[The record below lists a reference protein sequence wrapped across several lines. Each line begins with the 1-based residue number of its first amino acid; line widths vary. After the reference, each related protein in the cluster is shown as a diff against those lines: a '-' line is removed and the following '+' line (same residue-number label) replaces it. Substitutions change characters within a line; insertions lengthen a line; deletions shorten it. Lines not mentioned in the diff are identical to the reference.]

1 MKTKVEI
8 WKLAIAMLSTAM
20 FAACSENSLEP
31 IIETTTDE
39 VAFDVAVKQVDT
51 VSISLSHTRS
61 TDRGMGLPMGSFEM
75 SDNGNTIYANQLA
88 VGMIDAHNNVA
99 RSKTRGTEKTSANFY
114 SSFGLYGYFYGEA
127 QSWSNTMTPIISEE
141 ITQTSGS
148 WKATKAWPGKSKGT
162 FFAWAPY
169 STTDLI
175 VSSSST
181 PSITY
186 TVPSTVS
193 SQQDIL
199 VCKTAE
205 LSSSKNPISLDF
217 KHALTA
223 VRFVVGNIGY
233 FTEIK
238 SIKIEDVYNIGT
250 LEIGASTWTGTSGT
264 ASYEITGPFTISSL
278 GTDELIGG
286 ELMLLM
292 PQTLPATA
300 KLTVVMANGANE
312 QTFTANLNGSNWP
325 MGNTVTYKLSVEKI
339 EGEYKFEV
347 TPSAKYVEIGG
358 GSVDFTVKSY
368 YEYRDG
374 HKVPVAWSCGNA
386 TTQSGSGG
394 ESGDSFSFSVTSNSG
409 NVVTHNSLL
418 QSRASKG
425 TTGSPWNLSNKTGAS
440 NIENTAN
447 CYVVGSKGTYSLPL
461 VYGNAIK
468 DGQTNAIAYNVDSP
482 TGTFVN
488 HLGYQITNPY
498 IYENYSGGGTSG
510 NKLEASSVALVW
522 QDVNGLIEKSTLRLS
537 DDKHSIIFS
546 IGSNI
551 AQGNAL
557 LAVKDAD
564 GKIMWSW
571 HIWVTD
577 RDEDMRNTETITT
590 LDGQHDNDFMNYPVG
605 WCDKDQTGVLSR
617 SFTLDFTQNG
627 SGKTFS
633 QKIIQDGTTTKD
645 GNALFYEWGRKD
657 PIGANNNEYNDFKTR
672 YDIDGNTFTNGV
684 AEATSMSNA
693 IQNPNVYYKYG
704 NTTSNWAT
712 SDSYD
717 NWNAIGGKH
726 THTAN
731 GTYSEIVKTV
741 YDPSP
746 IGFRLWSGS
755 ALSVF
760 TSSGTSSNYGA
771 IINSKGVY
779 TDSGWYL
786 YTNSSKTRTSFWKLC
801 GNIRYSS
808 KGFEIAFDRSDYW
821 SAEPRGQGSGSD
833 LYITSSIVSPQEG
846 DARAYGFFVRPVEE

>member
-238 SIKIEDVYNIGT
+238 SIKIEDVYNVGT
-250 LEIGASTWTGTSGT
+250 LEIGASTWTGTSGS
-264 ASYEITGPFTISSL
+264 ASYEITGPFTISTL
-278 GTDELIGG
+278 GTEEIIGG
-286 ELMLLM
+286 ELMFLM
-292 PQTLPATA
+292 PQTLPANA
-300 KLTVVMANGANE
+300 KLTVVMANGTNE
-312 QTFTANLNGSNWP
+312 ETFSANLVGSNWP

-347 TPSAKYVEIGG
+347 TPSTT
-358 GSVDFTVKSY
+358 SVDENGGDVNYTVNSY
-368 YEYRDG
+368 YKWNDG
-374 HKVPVAWSCGNA
+374 TIQDVPWTA
-386 TTQSGSGG
+386 TYSVDGGTSTSTAGDVVSTFTASGSGNSNNSIRIAEVKKIFISDP
-394 ESGDSFSFSVTSNSG
+394 ESNEHTR
-409 NVVTHNSLL
+409 TL
-418 QSRASKG
+418 RTTEIRG
-425 TTGSPWNLSNKTGAS
+425 TAETPINLAGTDGSET
-440 NIENTAN
+440 TAN
-447 CYVVGSKGTYSLPL
+447 CYVVSAPGYYKFPV
-461 VYGNAIK
+461 VYGNGLK
-468 DGQTNAIAYNVDSP
+468 NGSKNESSL
-482 TGTFVN
+482 TGGASYVN
-488 HLGYQITNPY
+488 HLGNTISNPY
-498 IYENYSGGGTSG
+498 LKDNSGVVPQ
-510 NKLEASSVALVW
+510 NAVIVW
-522 QDVNGLIEKSTLRLS
+522 QDAYHLVLPLSVKLSSDNKYLIFQVPQEY
-537 DDKHSIIFS
+537 IC
-546 IGSNI
+546 
-551 AQGNAL
+551 QGNCV
-557 LAVKDAD
+557 LAVRDVSNT
-564 GKIMWSW
+564 ILWSW

-577 RDEDMRNTETITT
+577 QNISATVSTTNTTGKYNFMPIYLGHCE
-590 LDGQHDNDFMNYPVG
+590 NDTRKTQSHAIQVNLIQNLSGERRQLSINQVG
-605 WCDKDQTGVLSR
+605 I
-617 SFTLDFTQNG
+617 QNLG
-627 SGKTFS
+627 ISAPYY
-633 QKIIQDGTTTKD
+633 Q
-645 GNALFYEWGRKD
+645 WGRKD
-657 PIGANNNEYNDFKTR
+657 PTRPILISGSWKELYDNSEYPNVTIGAGYSAKT
-672 YDIDGNTFTNGV
+672 
-684 AEATSMSNA
+684 ATL
-693 IQNPNVYYKYG
+693 Y
-704 NTTSNWAT
+704 
-712 SDSYD
+712 
-717 NWNAIGGKH
+717 
-726 THTAN
+726 
-731 GTYSEIVKTV
+731 EIVKTP
-741 YDPSP
+741 YIYYCDENTC
-746 IGFRLWSGS
+746 L
-755 ALSVF
+755 
-760 TSSGTSSNYGA
+760 
-771 IINSKGVY
+771 
-779 TDSGWYL
+779 
-786 YTNSSKTRTSFWKLC
+786 
-801 GNIRYSS
+801 YSS
-808 KGFEIAFDRSDYW
+808 KYSDLWHVGNTLYEKDYLNANSKVVKSIYDPCPAGFKIPEIKAFSGFTIQKYTTNYYQFIPGNNWYCMGRYFQGGLRNVGTGGTCW
-821 SAEPRGQGSGSD
+821 SAGPMNQKFGYSMTYESGNCRVTD
-833 LYITSSIVSPQEG
+833 TSTHQN
-846 DARAYGFFVRPVEE
+846 GFTVRPVEE